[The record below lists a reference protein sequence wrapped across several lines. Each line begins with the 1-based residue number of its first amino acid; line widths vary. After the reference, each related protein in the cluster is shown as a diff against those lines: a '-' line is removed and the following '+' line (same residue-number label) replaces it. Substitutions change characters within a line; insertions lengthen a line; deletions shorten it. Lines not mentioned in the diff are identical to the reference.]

1 MRLLLD
7 GMHSP
12 AAARALRDG
21 GHDVVAMGER
31 GDLRGAPDEEVLRV
45 AAAEERAVVTEN
57 VGDVLPL
64 VQAWAAAGR
73 EHHGVV
79 LTNPRRFPRA
89 LSTYPGDL
97 ISALGAFLDAPPVTG
112 ASWTWWL

>member
-7 GMHSP
+7 EMHSP
-12 AAARALRDG
+12 RVTRALRDE
-21 GHDVVAMGER
+21 GHDAVAVGER
-31 GDLRGAPDEEVLRV
+31 DDLRGAPDEEVLR
-45 AAAEERAVVTEN
+45 AAAGEERAVVTEN
-57 VGDVLPL
+57 VGDFLPL

-79 LTNPRRFPRA
+79 LTNPRRFDRA
-89 LSTYPGDL
+89 RTTYPGDL
-97 ISALGAFLDAPPVTG
+97 IAALGRILDAPPVTG